1 MTQDITTTMQYIKME
16 ILMSRED
23 IMLPLLHLQ
32 LRAKW
37 TSKIMKN
44 NI

>member
-1 MTQDITTTMQYIKME
+1 MIQDTTTTMQHIKME
-16 ILMSRED
+16 ILMSREV

-37 TSKIMKN
+37 ISKIMKN